1 MQRREFLQSTLAL
14 GAAGMLPDIGL
25 ASGLETDQTTFS
37 FDADVVLVNEQG
49 IAVALKYD
57 ETTMLAPVVQAKDG
71 CLLTK
76 RLLEVAAA
84 KAIPFVRTEGRW
96 VNIGLIKTEPNPSDI
111 WGVWLVKWGFVVDS
125 MGGVDPFPEKYLPL
139 AQDIFDNLDINDVV
153 PEKHYEIIADI
164 MNYADRSKGWKAKK
178 PCKPLDSPYNFRL
191 DGEVVLV
198 SKRGVTVV
206 LRYDKETMIAPVVL
220 AKAEATQRLLEKFAK
235 GKCNPRVFTNIK
247 RPGNSPFGEMFHR
260 LRNVRCFLCNEWDEI
275 VVQDLYDNLNVGD
288 TIPEKHYQY
297 VAYILERD
305 RIIMDTWA
313 KEDGRLTREEV
324 DNLFREAEERLHNE
338 TGQSNV

>member
-14 GAAGMLPDIGL
+14 GAAGMLTNTEL
-25 ASGLETDQTTFS
+25 ASGLEADQTNCS

-57 ETTMLAPVVQAKDG
+57 ETTMLAPVVQAKDD

-84 KAIPFVRTEGRW
+84 KAIPLARVEGRW

-111 WGVWLVKWGFVVDS
+111 WGAWLVKCGYVVDS
-125 MGGVDPFPEKYLPL
+125 MGGVGPFPEKYLPL
-139 AQDIFDNLDINDVV
+139 AQDIFDNLDINDVI
-153 PEKHYEIIADI
+153 PEKYYEIIAVI
-164 MNYADRSKGWKAKK
+164 LGFACYLKQQRAHADLPTLCTSH
-178 PCKPLDSPYNFRL
+178 NFRL
-191 DGEVVLV
+191 NGEVVLV
-198 SKRGVTVV
+198 SKRGVTVT
-206 LRYDKETMIAPVVL
+206 LRYDKKTMIAPVVL
-220 AKAEATQRLLEKFAK
+220 AKGEATQQLLEKFAK

-305 RIIMDTWA
+305 RLIMDTWA
-313 KEDGRLTREEV
+313 KEKGMLTQEEM